1 MLGNRVY
8 RSEDPKNL
16 LLDRL
21 LLRNYTLNLNYIIFD
36 QFYDVNF
43 FIF

>member
-8 RSEDPKNL
+8 RSQDPKNL
-16 LLDRL
+16 LLDR

-43 FIF
+43 FTF